1 MNVGAKLTA
10 FAAHHQGNL
19 CVRLQ
24 LQKSIDDLH
33 PGTLEIAGPADIG
46 FLVKARFQLDQRR
59 HRLAGFRRFGELA
72 HDRAVLAGAIEG
84 LFYRRDRGG
93 ARRLSYELDDDIK
106 AFIGMM
112 DDDVLLPN
120 RRKAIAAEV
129 PNAFGKARVIGGKDE
144 IGALVDDQFLGIVET
159 ENSIGRENVRR
170 NGVELFHQEASEI
183 GGHRRIDSKMDRVA
197 APTSFECR
205 LVKTDEILGLLL
217 DLDLAVAQQS
227 EDALRDDRETRKQV
241 IQEQRDHLFDRQE
254 PDPGSGQTN
263 ESVDRGRDQGQRLQP
278 NTIADPLELQRQS
291 KAAIG
296 DKRERMSR
304 INRERRQDRKD
315 LGHEPVFEP

>member
-1 MNVGAKLTA
+1 MNVGEKLSA

-19 CVRLQ
+19 RVRLQ

-33 PGTLEIAGPADIG
+33 AGTLEIAGPANVG
-46 FLVKARFQLDQRR
+46 FLVEARFQFDQRR
-59 HRLAGFRRFGELA
+59 HRLAGLGRFGELA
-72 HDRAVLAGAIEG
+72 HDRAVLAGTVQG
-84 LFYRRDRGG
+84 LLYRRDGG
-93 ARRLSYELDDDIK
+93 VARRLSYELDDDIK
-106 AFIGMM
+106 AFIGMV

-120 RRKAIAAEV
+120 RREAIAAEV
-129 PNAFGKARVIGGKDE
+129 PNAFGKARIVGGKHE
-144 IGALVDDQFLGIVET
+144 IGALVDDQLLGIVET
-159 ENSIGRENVRR
+159 ENSISSENVGWG
-170 NGVELFHQEASEI
+170 GVELFHQEAAEI
-183 GGHRRIDSKMDRVA
+183 GRHCRIDSKMDRVA
-197 APTSFECR
+197 PPASFECR
-205 LVKTDEILGLLL
+205 LVEADQILGLLL

-227 EDALRDDRETRKQV
+227 EHALRDHREAREQV

-254 PDPGSGQTN
+254 SDPGSGQTN
-263 ESVDRGRDQGQRLQP
+263 ESVDRRRDQGQRLQP
-278 NTIADPLELQRQS
+278 NTIADPLELQRQT